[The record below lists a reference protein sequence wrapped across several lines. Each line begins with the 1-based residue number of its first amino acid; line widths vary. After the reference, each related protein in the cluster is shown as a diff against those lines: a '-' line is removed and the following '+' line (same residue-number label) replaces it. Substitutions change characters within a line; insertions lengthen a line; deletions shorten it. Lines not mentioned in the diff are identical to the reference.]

1 MLFTA
6 IKSCQRWRQLE
17 KAGKAEVWSKF
28 WSILVS
34 SLRYHFQSNLSTV
47 GKFLSSFHLFSAGPT
62 SSIQPMKDGSIGI
75 EKSKVF
81 DVDTK
86 TESQLFEFDLFF
98 ELVLLEILNM

>member
-1 MLFTA
+1 MANF
-6 IKSCQRWRQLE
+6 
-17 KAGKAEVWSKF
+17 
-28 WSILVS
+28 
-34 SLRYHFQSNLSTV
+34 HHLSTY
-47 GKFLSSFHLFSAGPT
+47 LFPVGPT

-98 ELVLLEILNM
+98 ELVLLEILNMYLDIKELNPP